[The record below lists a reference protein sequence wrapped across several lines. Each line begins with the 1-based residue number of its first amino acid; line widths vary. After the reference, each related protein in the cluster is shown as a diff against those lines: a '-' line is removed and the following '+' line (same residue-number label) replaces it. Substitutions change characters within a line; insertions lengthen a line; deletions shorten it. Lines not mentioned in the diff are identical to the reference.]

1 MLDSHWHTYSMLY
14 IYLFELFFTNQMQG
28 SKQTGL
34 SEHLQICAH
43 PVWFPQQLSSTR
55 CRLLAGSQ
63 GIPGKQWNCRRRR
76 NTSGWFNMWL
86 SWLVNIAPINTH
98 LEKTESI
105 RGFLMILHFTTAKKK
120 SLCLTIALFET
131 LYMGSMPFLL
141 CVGQS
146 YSFCICWSNTTVLDR
161 RGRLE
166 DESKGSWRDSN
177 PCWLKH
183 TFLLGSAA
191 LTDGPDWP
199 LHNVFSFNCSTIK
212 IIFMIAASCHT
223 TEMWNIKVM
232 IVLKEAWK

>member
-105 RGFLMILHFTTAKKK
+105 RGFLMILHFTTARKIVLFVWPLLYLK
-120 SLCLTIALFET
+120 LCIWAQCHFYYVWVSPT
-131 LYMGSMPFLL
+131 PFVSVEVIL
-141 CVGQS
+141 Q
-146 YSFCICWSNTTVLDR
+146 CWIDGEDR
-161 RGRLE
+161 RMSQRAVGEIQTPADSSIHFSWAQRL
-166 DESKGSWRDSN
+166 
-177 PCWLKH
+177 
-183 TFLLGSAA
+183 
-191 LTDGPDWP
+191 
-199 LHNVFSFNCSTIK
+199 
-212 IIFMIAASCHT
+212 
-223 TEMWNIKVM
+223 
-232 IVLKEAWK
+232 